1 MENENDRNDSPEL
14 QRKHTTENNNEE
26 HNRTAF
32 ATYPPESNI
41 SSIPPGE
48 LGPKKQSGLG
58 IASFIIALVSVVL
71 IIVSIA
77 IAASF
82 AADFANNELLLND
95 PAAIESMD
103 EEALVPIML
112 AGLSILASIGVAVVG
127 LILGIISAFS
137 KTRRK
142 VFGVIGIILNGL
154 IVIGAVGL
162 VVVGLAIG
170 ASAVA

>member
-1 MENENDRNDSPEL
+1 MENENDRNDSTEL
-14 QRKHTTENNNEE
+14 QKQHAAEHNNEE
-26 HNRTAF
+26 HNRSAF
-32 ATYPPESNI
+32 APYPPEPSF
-41 SSIPPGE
+41 SSMPPDE

-77 IAASF
+77 LVASF
-82 AADFANNELLLND
+82 ASDIANNELLLND
-95 PAAIESMD
+95 PTAIESME
-103 EEALVPIML
+103 EEALVPVML
-112 AGLSILASIGVAVVG
+112 AGLSILASIGVAMIG

-137 KTRRK
+137 KSRRK

-154 IVIGAVGL
+154 IVIGAVGI